1 MIHTLVQKIAN
12 LEARLGIS
20 EAAVVSCAQQEQQ
33 IAGLQQQIAGMV
45 QQIAGLHEAARSSA
59 ADHEA
64 EVGFNFSFK
73 KFGICCYNIFFES
86 QLGDAQ
92 FCGRINKESHWE

>member
-20 EAAVVSCAQQEQQ
+20 EAAVISGAQQEQQ

-45 QQIAGLHEAARSSA
+45 QEIARLHEAARSSA
-59 ADHEA
+59 VDHEA

-73 KFGICCYNIFFES
+73 NFGICCYNIFF
-86 QLGDAQ
+86 ATR
-92 FCGRINKESHWE
+92 GRTILWENKQRVPVSIG